1 MDIQIILV
9 RLEVIDQEPGLNRD
23 AEIDRLQGHKQLLIQ
38 NIVVGREIG
47 IVIAIVPIV
56 LQLLDQGFTEGGQD
70 VRVRIHVHEQ
80 DPAIL
85 EVFQGHLLI
94 QEESHVQELNPFPET
109 KIEED
114 HEVTAIL
121 DEATVVQNPDQ
132 KHQKHLTII
141 LLV

>member
-9 RLEVIDQEPGLNRD
+9 RLEVIGQEPGLNRD
-23 AEIDRLQGHKQLLIQ
+23 AEIDRLLGHKQLLIL
-38 NIVVGREIG
+38 NIAVGQEIV
-47 IVIAIVPIV
+47 IVIAIVPTV
-56 LQLLDQGFTEGGQD
+56 LQLPDQGSTEGGQD
-70 VRVRIHVHEQ
+70 VRVHIHVHEQ
-80 DPAIL
+80 DPATL
-85 EVFQGHLLI
+85 EVFQGRPLI

-132 KHQKHLTII
+132 KRQKHLTII